1 MVFGFFA
8 STDDELDFAFVQARF
23 THGRHCLLE
32 SPVR

>member
-8 STDDELDFAFVQARF
+8 SIDDELDFAFVQARS
-23 THGRHCLLE
+23 HGRHCFLE